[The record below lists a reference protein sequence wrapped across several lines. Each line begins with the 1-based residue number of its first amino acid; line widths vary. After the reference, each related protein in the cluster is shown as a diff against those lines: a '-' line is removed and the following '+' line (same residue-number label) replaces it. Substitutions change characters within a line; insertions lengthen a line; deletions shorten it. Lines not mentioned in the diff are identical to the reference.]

1 MADGRRDGGVGEG
14 GEVPEGAGTGE
25 VRRREK
31 GGFWDQEPMA
41 TIRAHPRR
49 FAWGLP
55 TAFVLPVVAGLL
67 IAGWNLSAAI
77 ALQLFLQT
85 VGLLWLYIPPARA
98 RWRADRERM
107 IREAEAKAA
116 AETAAEAGEAETETA
131 AEAR

>member
-1 MADGRRDGGVGEG
+1 MMAEGRTEVEGEG
-14 GEVPEGAGTGE
+14 ARPEGQGAP
-25 VRRREK
+25 VRREK

-55 TAFVLPVVAGLL
+55 AAFVLPVVAGLL

-107 IREAEAKAA
+107 IREVEEKPGA
-116 AETAAEAGEAETETA
+116 
-131 AEAR
+131 